1 MLCVAGSSDQPEGR
15 ASGRRQDSSKLS
27 SRPRHPPGKVS
38 GRSADRLA
46 PDDLQRPELRVE
58 DRQRRSEG
66 RRNDP
71 KERRPRIVDRRRAEV
86 PRRSKHRDVHAAARQ
101 RLSWKSQVTNNQWF
115 LLAFQIRVISDAGL
129 GELVNENAQATSEV
143 GIQIFLTM
151 NLIWFGE
158 HQSYF

>member
-1 MLCVAGSSDQPEGR
+1 MGNGIGASIFVLITKFQTQYGEKNILFRVPGSSDQPEGR
-15 ASGRRQDSSKLS
+15 ASGRRQDRSELS

-71 KERRPRIVDRRRAEV
+71 QERRPRIVDRRRAEV

-101 RLSWKSQVTNNQWF
+101 RLSRKSPVTNYQWF
-115 LLAFQIRVISDAGL
+115 LFFQLRVISYAGPGKL
-129 GELVNENAQATSEV
+129 
-143 GIQIFLTM
+143 F
-151 NLIWFGE
+151 
-158 HQSYF
+158 

>member
-15 ASGRRQDSSKLS
+15 ASGRRQDRSELS

-71 KERRPRIVDRRRAEV
+71 QERRPGIVDRRRAEV

-101 RLSWKSQVTNNQWF
+101 RLSRKSQVTNHVV
-115 LLAFQIRVISDAGL
+115 LTFQVRVISYAGPGKL
-129 GELVNENAQATSEV
+129 FFFKAQASKE
-143 GIQIFLTM
+143 FK
-151 NLIWFGE
+151 F
-158 HQSYF
+158 